1 MISVKRYLYISLI
14 ICNMKTLKTIL
25 ISLFSM
31 AIIVSIVGAVVIFRI
46 KNEAIPQ
53 YKGDLVASGLI
64 SDVTVYRDERGM
76 PHIYATNDHD
86 LYFSVGFVTAQ
97 ERLWFMDLIRRATTG
112 RLSEVL
118 GDKLVETDKFSRCL
132 KMTEKSKMLLS
143 REDPAIISYMQAY
156 ADGVNAYITAAGK
169 KLPPEFKILGYK
181 PDPWKL
187 EDIANIIGYMG
198 WDLAKNNLT
207 ADIFYYR
214 LSQKVGAEKASQ
226 FIPDWNAVNSLVF
239 PDFKL
244 NDTLLKEA
252 GKFISSLDKLEEM
265 GIASFS
271 GSNNW
276 AVSGKRTETGKPV
289 LSNDMHLSFGSP
301 GIWIQMHEVIPGKLN
316 VTGVVIPG
324 EPFVVAGHNEKIAW
338 GETNLMV
345 DDIDLFAEK
354 INPEND
360 DQYYFNGEW
369 KNMVI
374 SKEIIN
380 IRGGRHDSV
389 IIKYTHR
396 GPIISG
402 FRSIMDKSLSMRWSG
417 YDFSDELRSVSLLNR
432 AVGWDDF
439 RNAISTFRSAS
450 QNFVYADVEGNIG
463 LNTGGGV
470 PIRKGNG
477 SIIRNGENA
486 DYDWKGYVPF
496 ELLPTSYNPEN
507 GYVSSANNKTVSDEY
522 PYYISSDFELPYR
535 INRIRQ
541 MLEEK
546 KVLGIEDFKRMIL
559 DQHSD
564 YAALLTPFILKLKD
578 REKEL
583 SSAEVTALNSLSGWD
598 YDMSAGLVAPALFD
612 FFRISFMKNLLADE
626 LGDLYNSIYYLAGDY
641 YIYRILKTGPDEWVD
656 NINTPQKETLDDII
670 LTSFRDCISSLS
682 QQFGE
687 DQNNWKWG
695 EIHKITIEHPLGSVK
710 LLNRIFRLNSDTY
723 SIGGSFH
730 TVSPYTY
737 GKGFKVNHGASERHI
752 FNTANWDESYTVI
765 PTGESGIPG
774 SEFYLSQTKAYLEG
788 KFYRDAFSE
797 SAVKTAAIY
806 TLILKTGTK

>member
-1 MISVKRYLYISLI
+1 
-14 ICNMKTLKTIL
+14 MKTLKTIL
-25 ISLFSM
+25 ISLFSLI
-31 AIIVSIVGAVVIFRI
+31 IIVCVAGAVIIFRI
-46 KNEAIPQ
+46 KHEAIPR
-53 YKGDLVASGLI
+53 YKGEIVAPGLV

-76 PHIYATNDHD
+76 PHIYAVNEHD
-86 LYFSVGFVTAQ
+86 LYFSVGYVTAQ

-132 KMTEKSKMLLS
+132 KMTEKSEMLLGT
-143 REDPAIISYMQAY
+143 EDPEVLSYMKAY
-156 ADGVNAYITAAGK
+156 ADGVNAFIASAGK
-169 KLPPEFKILGYK
+169 NLPPEFKILGYK
-181 PDPWKL
+181 PEPWNL

-198 WDLAKNNLT
+198 WDLAKNNL
-207 ADIFYYR
+207 ASDIFFYR
-214 LSQKVGAEKASQ
+214 LSQKVGAEKATQ
-226 FIPDWNAVNSLVF
+226 LIPDWNAVNSIVF

-244 NDTLLKEA
+244 NDTILKEA
-252 GKFISSLDKLEEM
+252 ETFISSLDKLEEM

-345 DDIDLFAEK
+345 DDIDLFAER

-360 DQYYFNGEW
+360 GQYYFNGEW

-374 SKEIIN
+374 KKEIIN
-380 IRGGRHDSV
+380 IRGGRQDSV
-389 IIKYTHR
+389 VIKYTHR

-402 FRSIMDKSLSMRWSG
+402 FKSIGDKSLSMRWSG

-432 AVGWDDF
+432 AGGWDDF
-439 RNAISTFRSAS
+439 RSAISTFRSAS
-450 QNFVYADVEGNIG
+450 QNFVYADTEGNIG
-463 LNTGGGV
+463 LNTGGGIA
-470 PIRKGNG
+470 IRKGNG
-477 SIIRNGENA
+477 SIIRNGETSE
-486 DYDWKGYVPF
+486 YDWKGYVPF

-507 GYVSSANNKTVSDEY
+507 GYVSSANNKTVSDDY
-522 PYYISSDFELPYR
+522 PFYISSDFELPYR

-541 MLEEK
+541 MLDEK

-559 DQHSD
+559 DQHSN
-564 YAALLTPFILKLKD
+564 YAALLTPFILRLKD

-583 SSAEVTALNSLSGWD
+583 SPREVTALNALSGWD
-598 YDMSAGLVAPALFD
+598 YDMSAGSVAPALFD
-612 FFRISFMKNLLADE
+612 FFRLSFMKNLLADE

-641 YIYRILKTGPDEWVD
+641 YIYRILKTRPDEWVD
-656 NINTPQKETLDDII
+656 NINTPKKETLDDII
-670 LTSFRDCISSLS
+670 FMSFRDCISTLS

-687 DQNNWKWG
+687 DQDNWKWG
-695 EIHKITIEHPLGSVK
+695 NIHKITIEHPLGSVK
-710 LLNRIFRLNSDTY
+710 LFNRIFGLNSDTY
-723 SIGGSFH
+723 GIGGSFH

-737 GKGFKVNHGASERHI
+737 GKGLKVNHGASERHI

-788 KFYRDAFSE
+788 KFYKDAFSE
-797 SAVKTAAIY
+797 KAVKAAAKY
-806 TLILKTGTK
+806 TLILKAGNK